1 MSEERDMDK
10 AMDDNVLERLE
21 NGRALVRRAVA
32 ADAVLVLHPFDLF
45 HKLRNPLVIDV
56 LMLNMFDRQ
65 FVVIDGEVIECSSLV
80 PNKTKLADVMDPS
93 K

>member
-10 AMDDNVLERLE
+10 AMTDNVQERME
-21 NGRALVRRAVA
+21 IGRAMIRRSVA
-32 ADAVLVLHPFDLF
+32 ADAVLEIHPFDLF
-45 HKLRNPLVIDV
+45 HKIRNPLVIDV

-65 FVVIDGEVIECSSLV
+65 FYVIDGEVCEVAVV